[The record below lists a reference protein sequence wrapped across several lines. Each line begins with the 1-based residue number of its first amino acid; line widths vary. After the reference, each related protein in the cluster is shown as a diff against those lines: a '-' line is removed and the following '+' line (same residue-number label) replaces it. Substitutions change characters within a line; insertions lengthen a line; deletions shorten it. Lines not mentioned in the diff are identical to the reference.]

1 MAKILSGL
9 LVEEVARE
17 LLEEV
22 SLRETLPVILIAVDV
37 SVEVVVELLSSL
49 LFLAQEM
56 KVRLKR
62 DMRIMY
68 KIFFIFT
75 SIPKVKL
82 YCLFQE
88 NQKYNT
94 NRFVLQ
100 EMGSLLGG
108 VSDL

>member
-22 SLRETLPVILIAVDV
+22 SLLETLPVILIAVDV
-37 SVEVVVELLSSL
+37 SAVVVELLSSL

-68 KIFFIFT
+68 KILFIFSFT
-75 SIPKVKL
+75 SN
-82 YCLFQE
+82 E
-88 NQKYNT
+88 
-94 NRFVLQ
+94 R
-100 EMGSLLGG
+100 E
-108 VSDL
+108 

>member
-22 SLRETLPVILIAVDV
+22 SLLETLPVILIAVDV
-37 SVEVVVELLSSL
+37 SVVVVELLSSL

-62 DMRIMY
+62 DMSIMC
-68 KIFFIFT
+68 KIFFI
-75 SIPKVKL
+75 
-82 YCLFQE
+82 LFLHQ
-88 NQKYNT
+88 
-94 NRFVLQ
+94 
-100 EMGSLLGG
+100 
-108 VSDL
+108 

>member
-9 LVEEVARE
+9 LVEEVTRE

-22 SLRETLPVILIAVDV
+22 SLLETLPVILIAVDV

-56 KVRLKR
+56 KVRLKQ

-68 KIFFIFT
+68 KILFIFF
-75 SIPKVKL
+75 L
-82 YCLFQE
+82 HQ
-88 NQKYNT
+88 
-94 NRFVLQ
+94 
-100 EMGSLLGG
+100 
-108 VSDL
+108 

>member
-37 SVEVVVELLSSL
+37 SVVVVELLSSL
-49 LFLAQEM
+49 LFLAQEI

-68 KIFFIFT
+68 KILFIFF
-75 SIPKVKL
+75 L
-82 YCLFQE
+82 HQ
-88 NQKYNT
+88 
-94 NRFVLQ
+94 
-100 EMGSLLGG
+100 
-108 VSDL
+108 

>member
-9 LVEEVARE
+9 LVEEVTRE

-22 SLRETLPVILIAVDV
+22 SLLETLPVILIAVDV

-62 DMRIMY
+62 DMRIM
-68 KIFFIFT
+68 
-75 SIPKVKL
+75 
-82 YCLFQE
+82 
-88 NQKYNT
+88 
-94 NRFVLQ
+94 
-100 EMGSLLGG
+100 
-108 VSDL
+108 

>member
-22 SLRETLPVILIAVDV
+22 SLLETLPVILIAVDV
-37 SVEVVVELLSSL
+37 SVVVVELLSSL

>member
-9 LVEEVARE
+9 LVEEVTRE

-22 SLRETLPVILIAVDV
+22 SLLETLPVILIAVDV
-37 SVEVVVELLSSL
+37 SVVVVELLSSL

-68 KIFFIFT
+68 NTFFIF
-75 SIPKVKL
+75 SPRNEQNHV
-82 YCLFQE
+82 
-88 NQKYNT
+88 
-94 NRFVLQ
+94 
-100 EMGSLLGG
+100 
-108 VSDL
+108 